1 MHLHT
6 LTAGLSPNESMKVKL
21 LPVGTPTING
31 NIYPKEVLAAALEK
45 ADKDRMIAVF
55 GQEPYSV
62 NVDLEHAA
70 GLVSD
75 FELTDDSLYANI
87 ELMST
92 PAGLLVQQQL
102 GDAYDCRPFG
112 IGQLTDNKE
121 VYEYELRGFS
131 IVPPES

>member
-6 LTAGLSPNESMKVKL
+6 PINGLSVNESMKVKL
-21 LPVGTPTING
+21 LPVGTPTLNG
-31 NIYPKEVLAAALEK
+31 NVYPKEVLEAALK
-45 ADKDRMIAVF
+45 NADKDKMIAVF
-55 GQEPYSV
+55 GQEMYSSNV
-62 NVDLEHAA
+62 NLEYAA

-75 FELTDDSLYANI
+75 FELTEDSLYANV

-102 GDAYDCRPFG
+102 GEAYDCRPFG
-112 IGQLTDNKE
+112 IGRLNDNKE
-121 VYEYELRGFS
+121 IYEYELRGFS